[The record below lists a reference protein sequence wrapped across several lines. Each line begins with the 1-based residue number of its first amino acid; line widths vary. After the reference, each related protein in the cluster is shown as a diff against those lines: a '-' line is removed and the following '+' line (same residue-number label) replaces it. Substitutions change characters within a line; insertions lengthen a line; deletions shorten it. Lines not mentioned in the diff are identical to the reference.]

1 MIFGDRTD
9 GDERVQVIFVRH
21 ITVDSEY
28 VYKYTVSR
36 SKNMLHALPM
46 PSDDVERSVVLLA
59 GEVLPTQFVYNCV
72 INQLKH
78 VPKNEYDQRKR
89 TIPRRL
95 INIKM
100 CDWMFKI
107 TDVSET
113 VSTQRS
119 ELRELVVRSKDLLD
133 I

>member
-1 MIFGDRTD
+1 M
-9 GDERVQVIFVRH
+9 
-21 ITVDSEY
+21 
-28 VYKYTVSR
+28 SR
-36 SKNMLHALPM
+36 NE
-46 PSDDVERSVVLLA
+46 SDQ
-59 GEVLPTQFVYNCV
+59 G
-72 INQLKH
+72 
-78 VPKNEYDQRKR
+78 KR
-89 TIPRRL
+89 TIPRRM